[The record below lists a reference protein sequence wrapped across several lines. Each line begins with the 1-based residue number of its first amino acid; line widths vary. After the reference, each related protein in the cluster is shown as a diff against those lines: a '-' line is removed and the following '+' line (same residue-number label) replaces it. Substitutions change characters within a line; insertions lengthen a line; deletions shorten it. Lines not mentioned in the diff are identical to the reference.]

1 MMTEYMENYISEYKL
16 ELPESATPAFHR
28 YYEFLEEKN
37 KVMNLTAI
45 TGKKEIYTLHFLDCL
60 ALFKYHNF
68 KNESVI
74 DIGSG
79 AGFPGLP
86 VKIAEPSV
94 KLTLL
99 DAQQKRIN
107 FLAETCD
114 NIGIDDVN
122 CIHARAEESA
132 FDKNMRGH
140 FDCAVSRAVARLN
153 ILCELCMPFI
163 RKDGYFM
170 AMKSIDSDDEI
181 NEAEKAIK
189 ILGGKLENI
198 YDYNIPKTDIKHR
211 IVLIKKIID
220 TPSGYPRR
228 FSKISKSP
236 II

>member
-1 MMTEYMENYISEYKL
+1 MIDYIETYIKEYEL
-16 ELPESATPAFHR
+16 ELPESAASAFHR

-45 TGKKEIYTLHFLDCL
+45 TGEKEVYTLHFLDCL

-107 FLAETCD
+107 FLSETCE
-114 NIGIDDVN
+114 NIGAIDVN
-122 CIHARAEESA
+122 CIHARAEEAA
-132 FDKNMRGH
+132 FDKKMRGC

-153 ILCELCMPFI
+153 VLCELCMPFI
-163 RKDGYFM
+163 RKNGYFI
-170 AMKSIDSDDEI
+170 AMKSVDSDDEI
-181 NEAEKAIK
+181 KEAEKAIK

-198 YDYNIPKTDIKHR
+198 YDYNIPNTEIKHR
-211 IVLIKKIID
+211 VVLIKKVID